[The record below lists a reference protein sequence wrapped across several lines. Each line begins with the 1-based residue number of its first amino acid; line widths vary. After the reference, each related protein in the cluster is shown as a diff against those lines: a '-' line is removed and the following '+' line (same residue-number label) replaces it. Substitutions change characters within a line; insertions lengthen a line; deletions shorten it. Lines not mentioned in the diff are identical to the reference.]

1 MNKNILIA
9 SVAILY
15 CSIIGESQS
24 SCFINDYSISHGGS
38 GYNCISAGFDTSG
51 NTASCGDGCSY
62 TYNNGVVT
70 ITATENY
77 GSAAL
82 STDYFAKSRWEDNK
96 FRDAEGN
103 PIAITNFV
111 INGFNSFGGDSF
123 HHSYAKIEGKNG
135 ILVLNNISWNAFD
148 SDILSGNIIWGG
160 KSYGGYNSVNIA
172 GNLIIEDTATVTR
185 SGGAVSLLSEG
196 KVFCKTDLEKCKSL
210 LKAAGATDELIAATQ
225 AFPEGCLSLNLSGSC
240 AKCKNE
246 NFKLN
251 DGECDRLRWTPAEAA
266 KVLRDDNNN
275 SVTITFKK

>member
-24 SCFINDYSISHGGS
+24 SCFTNDYSISHGGS

-51 NTASCGDGCSY
+51 NTASCGHGCSY

-70 ITATENY
+70 ITATKNY

-96 FRDAEGN
+96 FRDAKGN
-103 PIAITNFV
+103 QIEITNFV
-111 INGFNSFGGDSF
+111 IDGFNSFRGDAF
-123 HHSYAKIEGKNG
+123 HHSNAKIEGKNG
-135 ILVLNNISWNAFD
+135 ILVLNDISWNAFAGD
-148 SDILSGNIIWGG
+148 TLSGNIIWSGE
-160 KSYGGYNSVNIA
+160 SYGGYNSVKIA
-172 GNLIIEDTATVTR
+172 GNLIIEDTATATR
-185 SGGAVSLLSEG
+185 SDLALSLLSKG
-196 KVFCKTDLEKCKSL
+196 KVFCKTDLNKCKSL
-210 LKAAGATDELIAATQ
+210 LQSAGATQSLIAAAQ

-251 DGECDRLRWTPAEAA
+251 DGECDRLRYTPAEAA
-266 KVLRDDNNN
+266 KVLHDDNSN